1 MLAYVKGLLEEIG
14 SDHVVVESGGMGY
27 HILVP
32 SSVLS
37 ELPVIGEPVK
47 IYTYLHVRED
57 AMILFG
63 FLTNEDK
70 HTFKLLITVNGIG
83 PKGAMGILSGLSTYE
98 LKVAIMNDD
107 VISICLAPGVG
118 KKTAQKL
125 ILELKDKL
133 KIDDYSDLM
142 AQEISRGGNQSQQ
155 GVIDEAIEALVS
167 LGYSNHEAIKSVKGF
182 GHLSTVEE
190 IIKEALKRL
199 AIF

>member
-14 SDHVVVESGGMGY
+14 NDYLVVETGGMGY
-27 HILVP
+27 EILVP

-37 ELPVIGEPVK
+37 ELPAIGEPVK

-70 HTFKLLITVNGIG
+70 NTFKLLITVNGIG

-98 LKVAIMNDD
+98 LKLAIMNNDLA
-107 VISICLAPGVG
+107 SICLAPGVG

-125 ILELKDKL
+125 ILDLKDKL
-133 KIDDYSDLM
+133 KIDDYSELM
-142 AQEISRGGNQSQQ
+142 AQEINGGPITVAQS
-155 GVIDEAIEALVS
+155 VVDEAIEALVS
-167 LGYSNHEAIKSVKGF
+167 LGYSNHEAIKAVKGK
-182 GHLSTVEE
+182 GHLTTVEE
-190 IIKEALKRL
+190 IIKEALKTL

>member
-14 SDHVVVESGGMGY
+14 TEHVVVESGGMGY

-32 SSVLS
+32 ASVFS
-37 ELPVIGEPVK
+37 ELPPLSEPVK

-57 AMILFG
+57 AMVLFG
-63 FLTNEDK
+63 FMTKEDK
-70 HTFKLLITVNGIG
+70 ETFKMLITVNGIG

-98 LKVAIMNDD
+98 LKVAIMNND
-107 VISICLAPGVG
+107 VNSICLAPGVG

-133 KIDDYSDLM
+133 KIDDYTELM
-142 AQEISRGGNQSQQ
+142 NQQMAATGVGVGQ
-155 GVIDEAIEALVS
+155 GIMDDAIEALVS
-167 LGYSNHEAIKSVKGF
+167 LGYTSHEAIRAVKGMS
-182 GHLSTVEE
+182 HLETVED
-190 IIKEALKRL
+190 IIKEALKGL